1 MSNLTTFKN
10 ANLPAVADLTNALRN
25 NLKTTATQQQLIKM
39 DKTGHWAYGV
49 DQNEVSK
56 DSEWAVNP
64 YSFIHGFVAWGEGEL
79 LGQKMVPI
87 TQPLPAMEEAPQGAR
102 KGWESQIGF
111 GMKGLSGHDK
121 DVEVL
126 FATASVGGRRA
137 VQKLGNDIAT
147 HINEE
152 SDTPVAIIK
161 LSHEVYT
168 HDRYGKIFT
177 PVFQIVAW
185 SDMNVENEGEK
196 VEVKVEE
203 EAPAEPVRRRR
214 HAG

>member
-10 ANLPAVADLTNALRN
+10 ANLPAVADLKTALQT
-25 NLKTTATQQQLIKM
+25 NLKSNNSQQQLIKM

-49 DQNEVSK
+49 DQLEVGK
-56 DSEWAVNP
+56 NSEWAVNP

-87 TQPLPAMEEAPQGAR
+87 TQPLPALEEAPQGAR
-102 KGWESQIGF
+102 KGWEPQIGF
-111 GMKGLSGHDK
+111 SMKGLDGQDK

-137 VQKLGNDIAT
+137 VQNLGNALAN
-147 HINEE
+147 HINDEP
-152 SDTPVAIIK
+152 DTPVAIIK
-161 LSHEVYT
+161 LGHEFYT

-177 PVFQIVAW
+177 PIFEIVAW
-185 SDMNVENEGEK
+185 ADMNVSDEAEEEK
-196 VEVKVEE
+196 VE
-203 EAPAEPVRRRR
+203 EAPVAAEPVRRRR